1 VATRIDQEAGSGA
14 GNEAGFEADAL
25 RAAAHPLSGADSDYD
40 ALLELVGDARFVLLG
55 EATHGSAEFY
65 DERARITR
73 RLIEEKG
80 FTAVAV
86 EADWPDAWRVNRY
99 VRHDMRGEDEDADA
113 DGRAA
118 LSGFERF
125 PAWMWRNTS
134 VLDFVEWLRA
144 RNAGAGANQA
154 GFYGLDLYSLF
165 TSIQEV
171 LRYLDEV
178 DPNAAEETR
187 RFYACFDHYEEDS
200 QHYGYATGV
209 GLSESCQQGVHAALS
224 ELQQRAADYMA
235 AGGASPED
243 AYFYAQQNARL
254 VKNAEEYYRTMFRGR
269 ISSWNLRDS
278 HMADTLDALAQHLS
292 KPGKPAK
299 IVVWEHNSHVGDA
312 RATEIGR
319 QGEWNVGELARKAYG
334 DDACLIGFT
343 TYDGRVTAASE
354 WDGPAQHKHV
364 RPGMAGS
371 YEHLLHTVGLPRF
384 YLPLRPPGAAR
395 DVMMDER
402 LERAIGV
409 LYLPR
414 SERQSHY
421 FMAQL
426 ARQFD
431 AIIHIDRTSAVTPLD
446 ATSGWH
452 SGEPPE
458 TYPHGL

>member
-1 VATRIDQEAGSGA
+1 MATRTDRDSAV
-14 GNEAGFEADAL
+14 L
-25 RAAAHPLSGADSDYD
+25 RAAAHPLTGAASDYD
-40 ALLELVGDARFVLLG
+40 PLLDLVGEARFVLLG

-65 DERARITR
+65 DERARITQ

-99 VRHDMRGEDEDADA
+99 VRGEGTDPDA
-113 DGRAA
+113 RAA

-134 VLDFVEWLRA
+134 VLRFVEWLRT
-144 RNAGAGANQA
+144 RNDAAPATKA

-171 LRYLDEV
+171 LRYLDVV
-178 DPNAAEETR
+178 DPAAAQETR
-187 RFYACFDHYEEDS
+187 RRYACFDHYAEDS

-209 GLSESCQQGVHAALS
+209 DLSESCQQGVQAALQ
-224 ELQQRAADYMA
+224 ELQQRAFDYIQAD
-235 AGGASPED
+235 GACAED
-243 AYFYAQQNARL
+243 AYFHAQQNARL
-254 VKNAEEYYRTMFRGR
+254 VRNAEEYYRTMFRGR
-269 ISSWNLRDS
+269 VSSWNLRDS
-278 HMADTLDALAQHLS
+278 HMAETLDALARHLS
-292 KPGKPAK
+292 RDGKPAR
-299 IVVWEHNSHVGDA
+299 IVVWEHNSHIGDA

-334 DDACLIGFT
+334 QDACLIGFT
-343 TYDGRVTAASE
+343 TYHGRVTAASE
-354 WDGPAQHKHV
+354 WDGPALHKHV
-364 RPGMAGS
+364 RPGMPGS
-371 YEHLLHTVGLPRF
+371 YEHLLHEVGIARF
-384 YLPLRPPGAAR
+384 FLPLRTPGAAR
-395 DVMMDER
+395 DLLMEER

-421 FMAQL
+421 FMARLPQ
-426 ARQFD
+426 QFD
-431 AIIHIDRTSAVTPLD
+431 AVIHIDRTSAVTPLD

-458 TYPHGL
+458 TYPQGL

>member
-1 VATRIDQEAGSGA
+1 MASVSDQEVA
-14 GNEAGFEADAL
+14 AL
-25 RAAAHPLSGADSDYD
+25 RAAAHPLHGAGGDYD
-40 ALLELVGDARFVLLG
+40 PLLELVGDARFVLLG

-65 DERARITR
+65 DERARITQ

-99 VRHDMRGEDEDADA
+99 VRGEGRDADGRDA

-134 VLDFVEWLRA
+134 VLGFVEWLRQ
-144 RNAGAGANQA
+144 RNDASAGAKA

-171 LRYLDEV
+171 LRYLEGV
-178 DPNAAEETR
+178 DPAAAQETR
-187 RFYACFDHYEEDS
+187 RRYACFDHFNQDS
-200 QHYGYATGV
+200 QQYGYAAAV
-209 GLSESCQQGVHAALS
+209 GMSEPCQQGVQAVLHQ
-224 ELQQRAADYMA
+224 LQQRALDYLQAD
-235 AGGASPED
+235 GAEAED
-243 AYFYAQQNARL
+243 AFFHAQQNARL
-254 VKNAEEYYRTMFRGR
+254 VKNAEEYYRTMFMGR

-278 HMADTLDALAQHLS
+278 HMAETLDALARHLS
-292 KPGKPAK
+292 RAGKPAK
-299 IVVWEHNSHVGDA
+299 LVVWEHNSHIGDA

-319 QGEWNVGELARKAYG
+319 QGEWNLGQLARTAYG
-334 DDACLIGFT
+334 ADAFLVGFT

-354 WDGPAQHKHV
+354 WDGPALHKHV
-364 RPGMAGS
+364 RPGLAGS
-371 YEHLLHTVGLPRF
+371 YEHLLHSLGLERF
-384 YLPLRPPGAAR
+384 LLPLRAPGAAR
-395 DVMMDER
+395 DLLMQER

-414 SERQSHY
+414 SERHSHY

-431 AIIHIDRTSAVTPLD
+431 ALIHIDRTSAVTPLD

-458 TYPHGL
+458 TYPAGL

>member
-1 VATRIDQEAGSGA
+1 MASVTDHETGV
-14 GNEAGFEADAL
+14 L
-25 RAAAHPLSGADSDYD
+25 RAAARPLTGSASDYD
-40 ALLELVGDARFVLLG
+40 PLLELVGDARFVLLG

-65 DERARITR
+65 DERARITQ

-99 VRHDMRGEDEDADA
+99 VRGEGADA

-134 VLDFVEWLRA
+134 VLAFVEWLRA
-144 RNAGAGANQA
+144 RNDAAGAGSGKTKA

-171 LRYLDEV
+171 VRYLEQV
-178 DPNAAEETR
+178 DPVAAEETR
-187 RFYACFDHYEEDS
+187 RRYACFDHYDQDS
-200 QHYGYATGV
+200 QHYGYAASV
-209 GLSESCQQGVHAALS
+209 GLSESCQKGVNAALQD
-224 ELQQRAADYMA
+224 LQQRAFDYVQAD
-235 AGGASPED
+235 GASAED
-243 AYFYAQQNARL
+243 AFFYAQQNARL

-278 HMADTLDALAQHLS
+278 HMAETLDALARHLS
-292 KPGKPAK
+292 REGKPAK
-299 IVVWEHNSHVGDA
+299 IVVWEHNSHIGDA

-334 DDACLIGFT
+334 QDACLIGFT

-354 WDGPAQHKHV
+354 WDGPAEHKHV
-364 RPGMAGS
+364 RSGMPGS
-371 YEHLLHTVGLPRF
+371 YEHLLHSVGTERF
-384 YLPLRPPGAAR
+384 FLPLREPGAAR
-395 DVMMDER
+395 DVLMEER

-414 SERQSHY
+414 TERQSHY

-426 ARQFD
+426 PRQFD
-431 AIIHIDRTSAVTPLD
+431 ALIHIDRSSAVTPLD
-446 ATSGWH
+446 ATGGWH
-452 SGEPPE
+452 SDEPPE
-458 TYPHGL
+458 TYPQGL

>member
-1 VATRIDQEAGSGA
+1 MVSVTDHETG
-14 GNEAGFEADAL
+14 AL
-25 RAAAHPLSGADSDYD
+25 RAAARPLTGSASDYD
-40 ALLELVGDARFVLLG
+40 PLLELVGDARFVLLG

-65 DERARITR
+65 DERARITQ

-99 VRHDMRGEDEDADA
+99 VRGEGADA

-134 VLDFVEWLRA
+134 VLAFVEWLRK
-144 RNAGAGANQA
+144 RNDAAGAGGGRTKA

-171 LRYLDEV
+171 VRYLEGV
-178 DPNAAEETR
+178 DPVAAEETR
-187 RFYACFDHYEEDS
+187 RRYACFDHYDQDS
-200 QHYGYATGV
+200 QHYGYAASV
-209 GLSESCQQGVHAALS
+209 GLSESCQKGVNAALQD
-224 ELQQRAADYMA
+224 LQQRAFDYMQA
-235 AGGASPED
+235 DGASAED

-278 HMADTLDALAQHLS
+278 HMAETLDALARHLS
-292 KPGKPAK
+292 REGKPAK
-299 IVVWEHNSHVGDA
+299 IVVWEHNSHIGDA

-334 DDACLIGFT
+334 QEACLIGFT

-354 WDGPAQHKHV
+354 WDGPAEHKHV
-364 RPGMAGS
+364 RPGMPGS
-371 YEHLLHTVGLPRF
+371 YEHLLHSVGMERF
-384 YLPLRPPGAAR
+384 FLPLREPGAAR
-395 DVMMDER
+395 DVLMEER

-414 SERQSHY
+414 TERQSHY

-426 ARQFD
+426 PRQFD
-431 AIIHIDRTSAVTPLD
+431 AVIHIDRSSAVTPLD

-452 SGEPPE
+452 SDEPPE
-458 TYPHGL
+458 TYPQGL